1 MQMEENYEEIFDL
14 KHILPE
20 IYSTTRPHNHE
31 DEINIVN
38 SWDYSTGSANHTNH
52 STASSS
58 SSAAPKIVSFESNIV
73 STGQTASNN
82 RTFAPNDDELAN
94 NKDYNN
100 SLAGSKILNFS
111 AWAEDN
117 DDNELDSTITGRQ
130 KNGALTVRSLS
141 QARDHLMAERKRREN
156 LGQLFI
162 SLSKVVPGLKKLDK
176 ASLLEDAINYLK
188 ALQERV
194 SSLEQGLI
202 STKSFTDD
210 TSRDD
215 EYRSLSSFINNNNTD
230 NNDNCSWSTISESA
244 PAEIKA
250 RVSDKHVLVKVHCK
264 KQCGLMS
271 TVPCQMEKI
280 HLNVVDMRILPFGD
294 DALDITLLAEMTSEF
309 RGTAKDIVDHL
320 HTLFFNTRSDKV
332 QHDQDNTTP

>member
-1 MQMEENYEEIFDL
+1 MEENYEEMFDL

-20 IYSTTRPHNHE
+20 IYSTNRPQIHE
-31 DEINIVN
+31 HEINIVN
-38 SWDYSTGSANHTNH
+38 SWDYSANQTNH

-58 SSAAPKIVSFESNIV
+58 SAAPKILSFETSNV

-82 RTFAPNDDELAN
+82 RTFAHELAN
-94 NKDYNN
+94 NKDYN
-100 SLAGSKILNFS
+100 SLASSQILNFS

-117 DDNELDSTITGRQ
+117 EYEDSTLCQ

-194 SSLEQGLI
+194 SSLEQGLM
-202 STKSFTDD
+202 STKSFTNDI
-210 TSRDD
+210 SRDD
-215 EYRSLSSFINNNNTD
+215 EYHSSDKLASFINNNNID
-230 NNDNCSWSTISESA
+230 NENCRWSTISESA

-264 KQCGLMS
+264 KQIGLMS
-271 TVPCQMEKI
+271 RIPCQMEKI

-294 DALDITLLAEMTSEF
+294 DALDITLLAQMTSEF
-309 RGTAKDIVDHL
+309 RGTVKDIVDHL
-320 HTLFFNTRSDKV
+320 HTLFFNTRLDKV
-332 QHDQDNTTP
+332 QHDEDNTTP